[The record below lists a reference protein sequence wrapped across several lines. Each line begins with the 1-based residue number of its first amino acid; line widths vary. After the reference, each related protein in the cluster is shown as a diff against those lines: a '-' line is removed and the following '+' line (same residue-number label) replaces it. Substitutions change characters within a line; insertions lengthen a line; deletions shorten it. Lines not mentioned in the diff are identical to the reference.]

1 MPTGVIRR
9 GGGLT
14 GRISTGSGGRPSS
27 YIPLDVEEI
36 EVVDTIIGSMIG
48 EVQQEP
54 PVTINS
60 AGTDT
65 IAMTIYGAE
74 GGVGDYDSTTGKYLL
89 PINVRRTN
97 IFNSGDYDLVA
108 MHPEQNT
115 GVATASTGTKAR
127 FRSLLL
133 PVTAG
138 KTYCISAK
146 RAYVDRFRLAAY
158 ASATPVSGEECLYY
172 SNGSYNTDYRW
183 HVFTAP
189 EGATSILLFLWAE
202 RDPTTIPAL
211 IADQTV
217 ELLMCE
223 SSEVVYY
230 YSQTTTVALD
240 EPLLLGQYANLSGSD
255 LPTLCVGSNTIAID
269 TTVQPGEVYIRY
281 FEMR

>member
-1 MPTGVIRR
+1 MLTGYITPRQK
-9 GGGLT
+9 LT
-14 GRISTGSGGRPSS
+14 GRLTLGTGGGPQSYMPIMIDEIIPEDVTISES
-27 YIPLDVEEI
+27 
-36 EVVDTIIGSMIG
+36 IG
-48 EVQQEP
+48 ELMQAP
-54 PVTINS
+54 PITISS
-60 AGTDT
+60 AGTEPID
-65 IAMTIYGAE
+65 MTIYGAD

-230 YSQTTTVALD
+230 YSQTTTVTLD

-269 TTVQPGEVYIRY
+269 TTVQPDAVYIRY